1 MAYREVKGIF
11 IASHSKNNGKI
22 KVYFS
27 FQTKTKKEKTKSKSQ
42 SISRDVFRNACAKSG
57 GK

>member
-1 MAYREVKGIF
+1 MQLRIKYFRWLTDEVKGTF

-42 SISRDVFRNACAKSG
+42 SISRDVF
-57 GK
+57 